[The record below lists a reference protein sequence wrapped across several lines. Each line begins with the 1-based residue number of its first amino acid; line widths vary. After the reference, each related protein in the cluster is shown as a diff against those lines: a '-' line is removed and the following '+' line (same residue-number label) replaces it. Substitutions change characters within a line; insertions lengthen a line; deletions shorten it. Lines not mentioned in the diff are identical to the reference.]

1 MGELHLTMLVAGRE
15 LRETFRGKAFWIVAA
30 IVLVASTAG
39 MILPEVIGDDGPTH
53 YEVAVVEGDPSL
65 DTALRFAATA
75 VDAKLTILHPET
87 QQAAQVAVDE
97 GDADAALI
105 AGADPVIVV
114 KADKDQRL
122 VGVLQQV
129 LATRSLALELRRAG
143 LTEAQVEEALSVPA
157 ARVEQVD
164 TGDASRRASA
174 AILSIVLYLLL
185 FMLMVG
191 VANGTAIEKANRI
204 SEVLLAVVPP
214 RALLFGK
221 VLGVGAAGL
230 LTTLAGAIPVIVKS
244 AAGGDLPDGLGS
256 ALAGGAAWF
265 LLGLVLYLTIAGA
278 LGALVERQEQAATV
292 VAPLQVL
299 LVFGYLVAQ
308 SASDSPVGTVLAYLP
323 LTSPLVMPS
332 RLAVGASSPVEMAIS
347 LSLGVLA
354 VALSLRLG
362 ATVYRRA
369 IVRTGRRLKLHEV
382 LVSR

>member
-1 MGELHLTMLVAGRE
+1 
-15 LRETFRGKAFWIVAA
+15 
-30 IVLVASTAG
+30 
-39 MILPEVIGDDGPTH
+39 
-53 YEVAVVEGDPSL
+53 
-65 DTALRFAATA
+65 
-75 VDAKLTILHPET
+75 
-87 QQAAQVAVDE
+87 
-97 GDADAALI
+97 
-105 AGADPVIVV
+105 VV

-143 LTEAQVEEALSVPA
+143 LSEGQVEDALAVPA

-164 TGDASRRASA
+164 TGDESRRASA

-185 FMLMVG
+185 FMLMVA
-191 VANGTAIEKANRI
+191 VANGTAIEKSNRI

-214 RALLFGK
+214 RSLLFGK

-230 LTTLAGAIPVIVKS
+230 LTTLAGALPVIVKS

-265 LLGLVLYLTIAGA
+265 LLGLVLYLTVAGA
-278 LGALVERQEQAATV
+278 LGALVERQEQAATA

-299 LVFGYLVAQ
+299 LVAGYLVAQ
-308 SASDSPVGTVLAYLP
+308 SASDTPVGTVLAYLP

-332 RLAVGASSPVEMAIS
+332 RLAVGGSSPAEMAIS
-347 LSLGVLA
+347 LALGVLA

-362 ATVYRRA
+362 ASVYRRA
-369 IVRTGRRLKLHEV
+369 IVRTGRRLKLREV